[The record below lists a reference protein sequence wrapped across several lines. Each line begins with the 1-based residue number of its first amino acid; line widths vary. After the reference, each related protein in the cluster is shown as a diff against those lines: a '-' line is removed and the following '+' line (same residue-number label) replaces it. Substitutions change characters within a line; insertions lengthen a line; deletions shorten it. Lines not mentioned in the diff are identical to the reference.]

1 MTVEAT
7 HSFNAALKAGQ
18 KSRVHNLYDILG
30 FGSLFWHLT
39 GRFQFTPGG
48 IRSARHLLHFPY
60 ATDMAVPPFRVKA
73 VYEYTSGHDDDL
85 KFPNGQIITV
95 TDVEDADWYFGE
107 YLDTAGNKQE
117 GLFPKNFVES
127 YEPET
132 PPRPSRALRAK
143 KEAEPEPEPEPA
155 QPFKESQY
163 LEEPGIRRPLQEQ
176 TTSTQPVAP
185 RTRDVQSVNAA
196 GPPADM
202 IGAPPPSRASASG
215 DVAPPPR
222 SVTDPTVT
230 KPPKPAPPP
239 VTEKPASGSFR
250 DRIAAFNKSTA
261 PPVAPMKPGALSSTS
276 GSGFVKKA
284 FVAPPPSKN
293 AYVPPPRDLPPQ
305 TVYRREEDPEIV
317 ADTSSRPEP
326 DARSVAP
333 RPIHTGADDGDQ
345 PKPTSLKERIA
356 LLQQQQMEQ
365 AARHADSG
373 HKKEKPKRPPKKR
386 TESNDGGDEADVGAE
401 ELDLERVDSGETT
414 GRRSME
420 APRDDVQPL
429 ARSSTK
435 ARKPTEAASITSPGM
450 PSREMFSDANDADQS
465 GAGDTEEGEEL
476 STGIDDSDEKP
487 RTRAPLPPPHAPQ
500 VPNRET
506 IIGNEEDRGGKDEE
520 DEEEEMDPEVKRRM
534 EIRERMAKMSGGMG
548 MPGMFGPSP
557 GMQSMATR
565 KPKPATAT
573 ERKSTEDQGPKVP
586 EHAGSRA
593 PPVPI
598 MPMPGMTSVRG
609 PEPETENLEVTKDD
623 EPEPR
628 SITQGRKPEE
638 MPDVEDLVEE
648 SLPIKRGSEERGP
661 PPHIPQ
667 GK

>member
-1 MTVEAT
+1 M
-7 HSFNAALKAGQ
+7 
-18 KSRVHNLYDILG
+18 
-30 FGSLFWHLT
+30 
-39 GRFQFTPGG
+39 
-48 IRSARHLLHFPY
+48 
-60 ATDMAVPPFRVKA
+60 
-73 VYEYTSGHDDDL
+73 YEYTSGHDDDL
-85 KFPNGQIITV
+85 KFLNGQIITV

-107 YLDTAGNKQE
+107 YLDTTGNKQE

-155 QPFKESQY
+155 QPVKESQY
-163 LEEPGIRRPLQEQ
+163 LEEPGNRQPPQAQ
-176 TTSTQPVAP
+176 ATSIQPIAS
-185 RTRDVQSVNAA
+185 RSRDIQPANVA
-196 GPPADM
+196 GPPADVFDV
-202 IGAPPPSRASASG
+202 PPPSRAAASE
-215 DVAPPPR
+215 DIAPPPR
-222 SVTDPTVT
+222 SGTDPTVT
-230 KPPKPAPPP
+230 KSPKPAPPP

-276 GSGFVKKA
+276 GSGFVKKP

-293 AYVPPPRDLPPQ
+293 AYIPPPRDLPPQ
-305 TVYRREEDPEIV
+305 KVYRREEDPQI
-317 ADTSSRPEP
+317 AANTSSRAEP
-326 DARSVAP
+326 DARSAP
-333 RPIHTGADDGDQ
+333 PQPVHTGADDDDQ

-373 HKKEKPKRPPKKR
+373 HKKEKSKRPPKTG
-386 TESNDGGDEADVGAE
+386 TESNDGGDEADIGAE
-401 ELDLERVDSGETT
+401 EPDLERVDSGETT
-414 GRRSME
+414 GKKSME

-429 ARSSTK
+429 ARSSTRTK
-435 ARKPTEAASITSPGM
+435 KSAEAPSIASPAM

-487 RTRAPLPPPHAPQ
+487 RSRAPLPPPHASQ
-500 VPNRET
+500 LPNREKDVAT
-506 IIGNEEDRGGKDEE
+506 VEDKGEEV
-520 DEEEEMDPEVKRRM
+520 EEEEEEEIDPEVKRRM

-557 GMQSMATR
+557 GMQSMGAR
-565 KPKPATAT
+565 KPKPATTT
-573 ERKSTEDQGPKVP
+573 ERKDSEDQEPKAP
-586 EHAGSRA
+586 EPTVSRA

-598 MPMPGMTSVRG
+598 MPMPGMTSVRS
-609 PEPETENLEVTKDD
+609 PEPEAEYLEVTKDE
-623 EPEPR
+623 EPEPV

-638 MPDVEDLVEE
+638 MPDVEDLTEE
-648 SLPIKRGSEERGP
+648 PISMTRRSEERGP
-661 PPHIPQ
+661 PSHIPQ
-667 GK
+667 GKYPVRHFLSLSH